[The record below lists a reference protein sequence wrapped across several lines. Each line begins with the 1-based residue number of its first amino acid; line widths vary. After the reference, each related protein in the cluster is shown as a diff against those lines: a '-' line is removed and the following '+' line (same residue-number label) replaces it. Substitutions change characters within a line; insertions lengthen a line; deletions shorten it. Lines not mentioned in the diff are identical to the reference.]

1 MATYLKELKRRSQK
15 YGPLVQTHQGGLAY
29 EVDQWTRLHR
39 FLILGSDGGTFYVSE
54 RELTRDAAQVVIDC
68 LDEDGARVIEAI
80 VAVSASGRAPRQQ
93 PAIFVLAL
101 AAAHDSAAV
110 RKAALD
116 ALPQVCRTGTHL
128 FTFAAYIDAMRGWG
142 RGLKS
147 AVAGWY
153 QSKPVDQLI
162 YQAIKYQQRE
172 GWSHADLL
180 RLAHPKTDDAD
191 RDAVYKWI
199 VDGEYPPEKDD
210 QLAAALAIR
219 QMTSAGEIAAKVRQ
233 YRLPRE
239 IVPTQWLTDPLIWE
253 ALLDDMPMTAMIRNL
268 GTMSKVGLLTSGSDT
283 EKLVLQE
290 IGDAER
296 IRKSRLHPMALLIAQ
311 VVYAQGQGY
320 RSKEAWK
327 PAVKVVDAL
336 DAAFY
341 TAFANVEPTGRR
353 MLVAIDSSGSMTY
366 ARIAGS
372 PLTPLQAA
380 GAMALITL
388 AVEPDAEVIAF
399 DTSVYTPALSARQR
413 LDDVV
418 RMLSVMGGG
427 TDLSLPWSHALADRR
442 ELEAIVVYTDSED
455 GRGRT
460 GPVRAA
466 YRTRYPAY
474 REVVVAMTADRFS
487 AVDGPLALNVAGFD
501 ASAPQ
506 VVGDFVRGS
515 L

>member
-1 MATYLKELKRRSQK
+1 MATYLKELMRRSQK

-29 EVDQWTRLHR
+29 EVDQWTRLNR
-39 FLILGSDGGTFYVSE
+39 FLILGSDGGTFYVSGC
-54 RELTRDAAQVVIDC
+54 ELTRDAAQVVIDC
-68 LDEDGARVIEAI
+68 LDEDGARVVDAI
-80 VAVSASGRAPRQQ
+80 VAVSVAGNAPRQQ
-93 PAIFVLAL
+93 PAIFSLAL

-147 AVAGWY
+147 AVGKWY
-153 QSKPVDQLI
+153 QERPVDQLI
-162 YQAIKYQQRE
+162 YQAIKYQQRD
-172 GWSHADLL
+172 GWSHNDLL

-191 RDAVYKWI
+191 RNAVYKWI

-210 QLAAALAIR
+210 QIAAALAIR
-219 QMTSAGEIAAKVRQ
+219 EATSAEQVAAKIRE

-239 IVPTQWLTDPLIWE
+239 VVPTEWLTDRLVWA

-268 GTMSKVGLLTSGSDT
+268 ASMSKVGLLTRRSDA
-283 EKLVLQE
+283 EKIVLNE
-290 IGDAER
+290 LANAER
-296 IRKSRLHPMALLIAQ
+296 IRKSRLHPLAILMAH
-311 VVYAQGQGY
+311 VVYAQGQGF
-320 RSKEAWK
+320 RSKETWK
-327 PAVKVVDAL
+327 PVLKVVDAL

-341 TAFANVEPTGRR
+341 TAFANVEPTGKR

-372 PLTPLQAA
+372 PLTPMQAA
-380 GAMALITL
+380 GAMALVTL

-399 DTSVYTPALSARQR
+399 DTRVYTPALSARQR

-418 RMLSVMGGG
+418 KMLSVMGGG
-427 TDLSLPWSHALADRR
+427 TDLSLPWSHALGERR
-442 ELEAIVVYTDSED
+442 GFEAIVVYTDSED
-455 GRGRT
+455 GYGRN
-460 GPVRAA
+460 GPVRAE
-466 YRTRYPAY
+466 YRSRYPSY
-474 REVVVAMTADRFS
+474 REVVVAMTADRYS
-487 AVDGPLALNVAGFD
+487 AVDGPLALNVVGFD

-506 VVGDFVRGS
+506 VVSEFVRGS